1 MARIDIWLDDDV
13 ARTKQTD
20 GKMGRVLEWF
30 CICHLASGTWEGI
43 FRFNAVRA
51 KCLVPNTTGC
61 QLWEGSVIHPPL
73 VDSETEQ

>member
-1 MARIDIWLDDDV
+1 LEFCEASL
-13 ARTKQTD
+13 